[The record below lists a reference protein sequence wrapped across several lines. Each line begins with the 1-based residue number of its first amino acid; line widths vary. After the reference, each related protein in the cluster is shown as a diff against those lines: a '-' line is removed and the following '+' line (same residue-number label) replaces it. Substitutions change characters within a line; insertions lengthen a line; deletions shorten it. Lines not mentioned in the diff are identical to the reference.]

1 MNRPA
6 SLSAALSCERSSS
19 PTSSISVTTSLI
31 VNIDISFAGIDE
43 LMSAAEG
50 EGELQMRI
58 KKLESVVKRQRSVVR
73 EQKDSIAVLIAS
85 VDELQR
91 SLACKDTEIARL
103 RGKCGA
109 PSHKESADGDTE
121 NIGGLQQELRAQRD
135 ETRRVHEQLAA
146 SRERERALEAH
157 VAQLQR
163 KHPSPVSIL
172 LCP

>member
-1 MNRPA
+1 MSDLPQPV
-6 SLSAALSCERSSS
+6 AA
-19 PTSSISVTTSLI
+19 
-31 VNIDISFAGIDE
+31 AG
-43 LMSAAEG
+43 G

-91 SLACKDTEIARL
+91 SLASKDTEIARL

-163 KHPSPVSIL
+163 KQPSPVSIL

>member
-1 MNRPA
+1 M
-6 SLSAALSCERSSS
+6 AA
-19 PTSSISVTTSLI
+19 
-31 VNIDISFAGIDE
+31 A
-43 LMSAAEG
+43 G

-103 RGKCGA
+103 RGECGA

-135 ETRRVHEQLAA
+135 VGVAVEHLHAQGAARVRVCRTRGTAHT
-146 SRERERALEAH
+146 RERRHALS
-157 VAQLQR
+157 Q
-163 KHPSPVSIL
+163 
-172 LCP
+172 

>member
-1 MNRPA
+1 MA
-6 SLSAALSCERSSS
+6 VAA
-19 PTSSISVTTSLI
+19 
-31 VNIDISFAGIDE
+31 
-43 LMSAAEG
+43 AAG

-109 PSHKESADGDTE
+109 PSHRESADGDTE

-163 KHPSPVSIL
+163 KQPSPVSIL
-172 LCP
+172 LRP

>member
-1 MNRPA
+1 MP
-6 SLSAALSCERSSS
+6 SCERSSPPTCSSCPS
-19 PTSSISVTTSLI
+19 PFLHFSY
-31 VNIDISFAGIDE
+31 IDILFNLVRGDRRVDIRK
-43 LMSAAEG
+43 MAAAG

-163 KHPSPVSIL
+163 KQPSPVSIL